1 MLVTRAIAVVYAF
14 GLLDALP
21 PAQAQDNAAARA
33 ARQWRQSH
41 ERQILADYFEFLKIP
56 NVSHD
61 LPNVRRNAEYLMQ
74 AMQKRGLKP
83 RLLEV
88 PGAPPAVYG
97 EILVPGATHTYV
109 FYSHYDGQPLDPKD
123 WATPPFE
130 PTLRTARLD
139 RGGQAI
145 ALPAAGQP
153 IDPEWRIQA
162 RSASDA
168 KGAVFSLLTAVDA
181 LNAAGL
187 NPRANIKFIFEGE

>member
-1 MLVTRAIAVVYAF
+1 MNIARLVTPAIAVVYAF
-14 GLLDALP
+14 GLLYALP

-41 ERQILADYFEFLKIP
+41 ERQSLADYFEFLKIP

-61 LPNVRRNAEYLMQ
+61 LPNVRRNADYLMR
-74 AMQKRGLKP
+74 AMEKRGLKP

-88 PGAPPAVYG
+88 PGAPSAVYG

-109 FYSHYDGQPLDPKD
+109 FYSHYDGQPLDSKE

-139 RGGQAI
+139 RGGQV
-145 ALPAAGQP
+145 LPLRPA
-153 IDPEWRIQA
+153 
-162 RSASDA
+162 SASNL
-168 KGAVFSLLTAVDA
+168 S
-181 LNAAGL
+181 
-187 NPRANIKFIFEGE
+187 